1 MSRSAS
7 ACKHRTKAGKLCR
20 AAATESG
27 FCFLHSTPGLAAEIG
42 RAGGRK
48 NRHVVPDELRPLP
61 SVDTIEGVKQ
71 AVAQM
76 IGDVYS
82 KRLLPR
88 TAAGLA
94 PLINTMLRVLSASD
108 F

>member
-1 MSRSAS
+1 MSSPKLIP
-7 ACKHRTKAGKLCR
+7 CKGKTKEGKRCR
-20 AAATESG
+20 AAPTESG
-27 FCFLHSTPGLAAEIG
+27 FCFLHSKPGLAAEIG

-48 NRHVVPDELRPLP
+48 NRHVVSDELRPLP

-82 KRLLPR
+82 KRLPPKM
-88 TAAGLA
+88 AAGLA
-94 PLINTMLRVLSASD
+94 PLINTML
-108 F
+108 

>member
-1 MSRSAS
+1 M
-7 ACKHRTKAGKLCR
+7 
-20 AAATESG
+20 
-27 FCFLHSTPGLAAEIG
+27 AAEIG

-48 NRHVVPDELRPLP
+48 NRHVVSDELRPLP

-82 KRLLPR
+82 KRLPPR

-94 PLINTMLRVLSASD
+94 PLINTMLRVLSAADLEQRVKQLEEQLGDLTSESVATD
-108 F
+108 GIGEGD